1 MEAPPHLRPRLCPGC
16 LHRNQRVFKAFPFFV
31 KTSAFPSL
39 FLLPGRVGVPANVTA
54 GYSQEWCWL
63 RVPIPTTFWG
73 GLWPNWERCG
83 QHPHPRGHPILGASL
98 VLGDTPSLGH
108 PYSRGHPSL
117 GTPHPCGRSILGDA
131 PSLWS
136 LHPLGHPSLGSPLFP
151 HTYCQRPFLLRVFLE
166 AARPQGWAQG
176 SSPWYGELLCS
187 IALPSP
193 IPQAFCPLF
202 FSFSFKNFSGSN
214 DCLSTQVN

>member
-1 MEAPPHLRPRLCPGC
+1 MCSQSISILRENFCLSFLIPFAWACRCSGQRHRWVFPGMVLAPRSHPDHLLGRTVAKLGAMRAAPTSPGTPRPWGQPCSWG
-16 LHRNQRVFKAFPFFV
+16 H
-31 KTSAFPSL
+31 PSL
-39 FLLPGRVGVPANVTA
+39 R
-54 GYSQEWCWL
+54 
-63 RVPIPTTFWG
+63 
-73 GLWPNWERCG
+73 
-83 QHPHPRGHPILGASL
+83 
-98 VLGDTPSLGH
+98 H
-108 PYSRGHPSL
+108 PYSKGHPSL

-187 IALPSP
+187 ITLPSP